1 MADNPRLTALA
12 EAVADG
18 DTPDWSAAQRAALD
32 IPERRAIDGL
42 RAVQTIHTLFTV
54 GSSRRPVTR
63 RLLQSG
69 DKWAALEIR
78 AHIGCGRFGDVYRA
92 WDPALEREVALKL
105 VEQGDAGERDRRVVT
120 EARLMARV
128 RHPNVLT
135 IHGACRI
142 DEVNGLWME
151 LVDGRTLEQEL
162 AARGPFPEA
171 EIIRI
176 GIDLAGA
183 VTAVHTA
190 GLVHRDVK
198 AQNVMRDGSG
208 RIVLGDFGTGRETDE
223 PEEARTGL
231 VGTPA
236 YLAPEIFERQSA
248 TAQSDI
254 YSLGTLLFHLA
265 TVQYPV
271 AGGSLRAVRDAHALG
286 KRTPLATLRPELSPR
301 LVAVIERALEPE
313 PTKRFARASEM
324 AAALEAILNGHSRQ
338 SVGVRVIGIVVVAV
352 VVLALGVAAAQRRW
366 TQATAPFADAVETSS
381 PRALELYRQA
391 KQLAGE
397 GGIGLQ
403 RPQLVEQMLRAA
415 LEEDPRFVMAH
426 VMLAHALFAQPDR
439 ATQALAQMEHAV
451 AVAAMSND
459 LDQQVAQAELYGMRA
474 QLAHGPER
482 RRLNEEAAA
491 AFEAALR
498 IQPDHEWSLACLNN
512 IYAVLGRHQQSLNAA
527 TGLVALRPQSVTA
540 LWRAARAARAAQAFD
555 LATQYGNRAIA
566 SDELIDE
573 RNAFQAAEV
582 RSIMVH
588 SAWVDGDMR
597 GASAIVDT
605 SLALLGRIPAT
616 ARPSFAI
623 ASVSGAM
630 TVGRLEDARRLAEL
644 MSDNQVRGSALARA
658 LNPTYGRELLRD
670 ERERLGAV
678 IAQYFPNDAAAIFV
692 VPLFIDAGRIADA
705 RRVAAVLAPSPQT
718 SLPYVNLVRAELLHI
733 DRRFDEVIALL
744 EAPDRLPPAGSNP
757 WVRSRLL
764 LSDALVA
771 TGQVERA
778 VEILRVASDRAMYTL
793 ESAPGWF
800 VVRSRLADLHRELGQ
815 SAAATPIDTE
825 LRELLEAADRDH
837 PVVRKLLRR

>member
-1 MADNPRLTALA
+1 ML
-12 EAVADG
+12 
-18 DTPDWSAAQRAALD
+18 Q
-32 IPERRAIDGL
+32 
-42 RAVQTIHTLFTV
+42 
-54 GSSRRPVTR
+54 GS
-63 RLLQSG
+63 

-105 VEQGDAGERDRRVVT
+105 VEQGDAGERDSRVVT

-142 DEVNGLWME
+142 DDVNGLWME
-151 LVDGRTLEQEL
+151 LVEGRTLEQEL

-171 EIIRI
+171 ELLRI
-176 GIDLAGA
+176 GVDLAGA
-183 VTAVHTA
+183 IAAVHAA

-198 AQNVMRDGSG
+198 AQNVMRDRSG
-208 RIVLGDFGTGRETDE
+208 RIVLGDFGTGRDVDE

-236 YLAPEIFERQSA
+236 YLAPEIFDRQSA

-265 TVQYPV
+265 TGQYPV

-286 KRTPLATLRPELSPR
+286 KRTPLATLRPELSPP

-313 PTKRFARASEM
+313 PTKRFAQASEM
-324 AAALEAILNGHSRQ
+324 AAALEPILNGHSRQ

-366 TQATAPFADAVETSS
+366 TEATPPFADAVETSS

-426 VMLAHALFAQPDR
+426 VLLAHALFSQPDR
-439 ATQALAQMEHAV
+439 ATQGLAQMEHAV

-588 SAWVDGDMR
+588 SAWANGNMR

-623 ASVSGAM
+623 ATVNGAM
-630 TVGRLEDARRLAEL
+630 TVGRLEDARRLADL
-644 MSDNQVRGSALARA
+644 VPDSVRGLTLARV
-658 LNPTYGRELLRD
+658 LNPTYGREFLRKD
-670 ERERLGAV
+670 RERLGAV
-678 IAQYFPNDAAAIFV
+678 IGQYFTNDAAAISV
-692 VPLFIDAGRIADA
+692 VPAIIDAGRIADA
-705 RRVAAVLAPSPQT
+705 RRVGTLLAPSPQI
-718 SLPYVNLVRAELLHI
+718 SLPYVNLVRTELLYI
-733 DRRFDEVIALL
+733 DRRFDEVIANLQVP
-744 EAPDRLPPAGSNP
+744 ERLPPVGSNP

-825 LRELLEAADRDH
+825 LRELLEVADRDH